1 MKKRFRLLF
10 AFTLLA
16 LTSLACNI
24 SQVSKIFG
32 EYPPNSGDLL
42 FQDGFSD
49 PSSGWDQIRTQ
60 EGLTDYENDRYRIL
74 VNSTNADY
82 WSNPGL
88 YFMNVRIEVDA
99 GKNTG
104 PDDNDYGVLCR
115 YQNTENFYFLII
127 SSDGYYGI
135 GIVEGGEQKLLH
147 PPQMY
152 QSDFIHTGMSAN
164 HIQVI
169 CDGPRLALIVNGEFI
184 AEAYDS
190 TFIDGDI
197 GLIVGSFDIPG
208 VDIWFDNLMVTNP

>member
-1 MKKRFRLLF
+1 MKKGSWLLVIS
-10 AFTLLA
+10 AFLVWV
-16 LTSLACNI
+16 SLACNM
-24 SQVSKIFG
+24 SQVSKLFG
-32 EYPPNSGDLL
+32 EYPTNSGDLL

-49 PSSGWDQIRTQ
+49 PSSGWDKVRTN

-74 VNSTNADY
+74 VNSKNADF

-88 YFMNVRIEVDA
+88 YFMNVDVEVDA
-99 GKNTG
+99 GKNSG

-115 YQNTENFYFLII
+115 YQDTENFYFLII

-135 GIVEGGEQKLLH
+135 GIVEGGEQKLLY

-152 QSDFIHTGMSAN
+152 QSDFIHTGLSAN

-190 TFIDGDI
+190 TFVDGDI

-208 VDIWFDNLMVTNP
+208 IDIWFDNLMVTIP

>member
-1 MKKRFRLLF
+1 MKKRFWLLF
-10 AFTLLA
+10 TSTFFVLA
-16 LTSLACNI
+16 SLACNI
-24 SQVSKIFG
+24 SQISRIFG
-32 EYPPNSGDLL
+32 EYPTNPGDLL

-49 PSSGWDQIRTQ
+49 PSSGWDQVRTQ

-74 VNSTNADY
+74 VDSTNADY

-88 YFMNVRIEVDA
+88 YFMNVHIEVDA
-99 GKNTG
+99 GKISG
-104 PDDNDYGVLCR
+104 PDDNNYGVLCR
-115 YQNTENFYFLII
+115 YQDNENFYFLII

-152 QSDFIHTGMSAN
+152 QSDFIHTGVSAN
-164 HIQVI
+164 HIQAF

-184 AEAYDS
+184 GEAYDS

-197 GLIVGSFDIPG
+197 GLIVGSFDMPG

>member
-1 MKKRFRLLF
+1 MKKRSWLFIAFIILL
-10 AFTLLA
+10 
-16 LTSLACNI
+16 LTSLAC
-24 SQVSKIFG
+24 SMSGVSRIFG
-32 EYPPNSGDLL
+32 EYPTNSGDLL

-49 PSSGWDQIRTQ
+49 PSSGWDRVGSD

-74 VNSTNADY
+74 VNATNADY

-88 YFMNVRIEVDA
+88 YFMNVKVDLDA
-99 GKNTG
+99 GKTSG

-115 YQNTENFYFLII
+115 YQDTENFYFLII
-127 SSDGYYGI
+127 SSDGFYGI

-152 QSDFIHTGMSAN
+152 QSDYINTGSSAN
-164 HIQVI
+164 HIQAI
-169 CDGPRLALIVNGEFI
+169 CDGPRLALIVNGELI

-197 GLIVGSFDIPG
+197 GLIVGSFDVPG